1 MSVVFFSARWT
12 SFLPSSSQYSSWPS
26 SQAPRL
32 RSHRSI
38 VRIVRIP
45 RIARIPRHPHRR
57 ARARAILRTLRT
69 PRPTSTRTTRTRA
82 RCRTQPY
89 QLSPPPVAELHALR
103 PRLPRPPRPRARA
116 LSRPRACIR
125 ENSPSRRR
133 FQTSRVRSL
142 PARPLVPRTSPR
154 ARLASTPSR
163 ARSPARR
170 SRSPLA
176 SRRRAASLPLASSP
190 AAPARARRA
199 RASTSPR
206 DRRSPSSRARARRLP
221 VSRASDDATNPK
233 PDRSRPARARPRR
246 VASLRSPASL
256 ESRSRASASTRV
268 DHCAARRRRARRP
281 RSIRGAR
288 SVGRSPFYPGARA
301 RVTWRSSRYTT
312 TSARV
317 VVAPRAT
324 GPIATSSS
332 SSTRDR
338 GSTSARDRRRAFR
351 VARGRGDRAPT
362 RDRVAAARDDD
373 ARWRRRRRCASR
385 TREAR

>member
-32 RSHRSI
+32 RSHRS
-38 VRIVRIP
+38 R
-45 RIARIPRHPHRR
+45 PRHPHRR

-163 ARSPARR
+163 ARSPRRAAARSPARR

-206 DRRSPSSRARARRLP
+206 DRRSPSSRARAGRLP
-221 VSRASDDATNPK
+221 VSRASDDATNQSKTRPIA
-233 PDRSRPARARPRR
+233 SRARASSSRR
-246 VASLRSPASL
+246 VAPIARVARIALARVGVDARRSLR
-256 ESRSRASASTRV
+256 RAA
-268 DHCAARRRRARRP
+268 
-281 RSIRGAR
+281 
-288 SVGRSPFYPGARA
+288 
-301 RVTWRSSRYTT
+301 
-312 TSARV
+312 
-317 VVAPRAT
+317 APRAT
-324 GPIATSSS
+324 
-332 SSTRDR
+332 
-338 GSTSARDRRRAFR
+338 SAVDPRRAVGR
-351 VARGRGDRAPT
+351 SVA
-362 RDRVAAARDDD
+362 VL
-373 ARWRRRRRCASR
+373 SR
-385 TREAR
+385 NSYRI

>member
-281 RSIRGAR
+281 RSIRVAR
-288 SVGRSPFYPGARA
+288 SVGRSPFYRGERA
-301 RVTWRSSRYTT
+301 SCHMAFESVHYDVRG
-312 TSARV
+312 V
-317 VVAPRAT
+317 VVVHRAT